1 MILRTPLAYLS
12 FPASGAILLAGFL
25 AACGGQ
31 DVSYEG
37 VEDTISTPQGRFE
50 PDIDDPDRETIFGS
64 GGINALLSGSASERP
79 GGGLGVNAFL
89 WRASLDTLAFLPP
102 LSADPFGGVIIYDWY
117 RPPESPEERLKV
129 AVYILDTRLT
139 ASALRVA
146 VNRQVQGTDGWQDAA
161 ASDDTATALENAILT
176 KARLLRIAW
185 LGE

>member
-1 MILRTPLAYLS
+1 MRTFRTRLIL
-12 FPASGAILLAGFL
+12 PAAGAVLLAGFL
-25 AACGGQ
+25 AACGGA
-31 DVSYEG
+31 DISHEG
-37 VEDTISTPQGRFE
+37 VEDTITTPQGRFE

-64 GGINALLSGSASERP
+64 GGINSLLSGSASESP

-117 RPPESPEERLKV
+117 RPPESPQERLKV

-146 VNRQVQGTDGWQDAA
+146 VNRQVQGADGWQDAVT
-161 ASDDTATALENAILT
+161 SEDTATALENAILT
-176 KARLLRIAW
+176 QARLLRIAW

>member
-1 MILRTPLAYLS
+1 MTLRTPRTSLS
-12 FPASGAILLAGFL
+12 FLVSGAILLAGFL
-25 AACGGQ
+25 AACDGANI
-31 DVSYEG
+31 SHEG
-37 VEDTISTPQGRFE
+37 VEDTVRTPQGRFE

-64 GGINALLSGSASERP
+64 GGINSLLSGSASEGP

-146 VNRQVQGTDGWQDAA
+146 VNRQVQGADGWQDAV
-161 ASDDTATALENAILT
+161 ASEDTATALENAILT
-176 KARLLRIAW
+176 QARLLRIAW

>member
-1 MILRTPLAYLS
+1 LRTLRTRLS
-12 FPASGAILLAGFL
+12 FPASGAIVLAGFL
-25 AACGGQ
+25 AACGGE
-31 DVSYEG
+31 DISYEG
-37 VEDTISTPQGRFE
+37 VEDTITTPQGRFE
-50 PDIDDPDRETIFGS
+50 PDIDDPERETIFGS
-64 GGINALLSGSASERP
+64 GGINSLLSGGEIDRP

-146 VNRQVQGTDGWQDAA
+146 VNRQVQEADGWQDAVV
-161 ASDDTATALENAILT
+161 SNDTATALENAILT
-176 KARLLRIAW
+176 QARLLRIAW